1 MPLIQTFRWRV
12 LLLAA
17 ATVLASLLGLMWV
30 GRERILAHEQVRLDE
45 RLCMEAR
52 RFAEPQSVRDGRS
65 AWGRLGNDLGQ
76 KLRVDPDAELRLQAL
91 DGQGQ
96 AWLRSPGN
104 WPAVPVDRLPWRA
117 EAGAS
122 GQPDPRGDC
131 ALADWM
137 EAARRWRVARV
148 RSAQGQSLLA
158 ADQAALSRDLLADLE
173 QAAWLLLPL
182 ALALATLSAWVLANL
197 AVRPLHR
204 LRAAMQG
211 LTPQA
216 LDVRLST
223 AGEDREFQVLIEAYN
238 TMLDRLALSFRQA
251 SRFSADAAHELRTPL
266 TILQGKL
273 EQAIARSEGRELQAE
288 LVLIQDEVVRL
299 AGITRKLLLLSQADA
314 GMLPLQRDPVDLS
327 GLLGDLMT
335 DAAMLD
341 TGLRLSHKIA
351 AGLTVQAD
359 VALLRQAFNNLL
371 SNALKYALPGSWV
384 HMEALR
390 KEGSVCVRLGNRCSP
405 LGPEAR
411 AGFFRRFY
419 RVDSARSRQIDG
431 SGLGLN
437 LVREIVR
444 AHGGEVTLEA
454 GAQDEVWICLTLAGG
469 TGEAGVSGVSGME
482 GMGGSLRA

>member
-1 MPLIQTFRWRV
+1 MPMIRSFRWRM

-17 ATVLASLLGLMWV
+17 VTVLASLLGVMLI

-52 RFAEPQSVRDGRS
+52 RFAEPQDPHHSLS
-65 AWGRLGNDLGQ
+65 AWGRLGTDLGQ
-76 KLRVDPDAELRLQAL
+76 KLRVDPDEELRLQAR
-91 DGQGQ
+91 DGRGQ
-96 AWLRSPGN
+96 SWLRSPGE
-104 WPAVPVDRLPWRA
+104 WPPVPESQLQWRA

-137 EAARRWRVARV
+137 LESGRWRVARV
-148 RSAQGQSLLA
+148 QSSAGQSLLA

-182 ALALATLSAWVLANL
+182 ALALATLSAWALANL
-197 AVRPLHR
+197 AVRPLLR
-204 LRAAMQG
+204 LGAAMQG

-216 LDVRLST
+216 LDVRLPI
-223 AGEDREFQVLIEAYN
+223 AGEDREFQALIEAYN
-238 TMLDRLALSFRQA
+238 TMLDRLAKSFRQA

-273 EQAIARSEGRELQAE
+273 EQAIASSEGREVQAE

-314 GMLPLQRDPVDLS
+314 GALPLQLEPLDLS
-327 GLLGDLMT
+327 GLLEDLMT
-335 DAAMLD
+335 DAAMLG
-341 TGLRLSHKIA
+341 TGLRLSHEVS
-351 AGLTVQAD
+351 AGLRIQAD

-384 HMEALR
+384 HLQAGLQD
-390 KEGSVCVRLGNRCSP
+390 GGVFVRLGNRCTP
-405 LGPEAR
+405 LGPEPR

-444 AHGGEVTLEA
+444 AHGGEVVLEA
-454 GAQDEVWICLTLAGG
+454 SAADEVWIRLYLPAGPAAAG
-469 TGEAGVSGVSGME
+469 TANSAS
-482 GMGGSLRA
+482 A

>member
-1 MPLIQTFRWRV
+1 MPMIRSFRWRV
-12 LLLAA
+12 LLVAA
-17 ATVLASLLGLMWV
+17 ATVLASLLGVMLI

-52 RFAEPQSVRDGRS
+52 RFAEPQDSRDGRA
-65 AWGRLGNDLGQ
+65 AWGRLGTDLGQ
-76 KLRVDPDAELRLQAL
+76 KLRVDPDAELRLLAV
-91 DGQGQ
+91 DGNGQ
-96 AWLRSPGN
+96 AWLRSPGG
-104 WPAVPVDRLPWRA
+104 WPAVPVDQLQWRA
-117 EAGAS
+117 EPGAT
-122 GQPDPRGDC
+122 GHPDPRGDC
-131 ALADWM
+131 VLADWM
-137 EAARRWRVARV
+137 QEAGRWRVARV
-148 RSAQGQSLLA
+148 SSTSGQSLLA

-182 ALALATLSAWVLANL
+182 ALALATLSAWALANL
-197 AVRPLHR
+197 AVRPLLR

-216 LDVRLST
+216 LDIRLST

-273 EQAIARSEGRELQAE
+273 EQAIARSEGREVQAE
-288 LVLIQDEVVRL
+288 LVLIQEEVVRL

-314 GMLPLQRDPVDLS
+314 GVLPLQRDPVDLS
-327 GLLGDLMT
+327 SLLEDLMT

-341 TGLRLSHKIA
+341 TGLRLSHEIS
-351 AGLTVQAD
+351 AGLRVQAD

-384 HMEALR
+384 HLQAR
-390 KEGSVCVRLGNRCSP
+390 PQDGGVCVRLGNRCPP
-405 LGPEAR
+405 LGPEPR

-454 GAQDEVWICLTLAGG
+454 SAPDEVWIRLSLPVGPV
-469 TGEAGVSGVSGME
+469 EAGRGASTH
-482 GMGGSLRA
+482 A